1 MLNETTLNHLPAGV
15 QAPGYQPAEV
25 GRGIVHF
32 GVGNFFR
39 AHEAWY
45 VDKCLALPGQSEWGI
60 VGVLSLIHI
69 SEPTRH

>member
-1 MLNETTLNHLPAGV
+1 MLKETTLNHLPAGV
-15 QAPGYQPAEV
+15 QAPQYRRAEV

-45 VDKCLALPGQSEWGI
+45 VDRCLALPG
-60 VGVLSLIHI
+60 
-69 SEPTRH
+69 